1 MEEVKCSYCSK
12 TYLRAPNRI
21 HEAIKYGW
29 HQYCSPKCQNTAK
42 SKQKEFKCA
51 NPQCNKLFTR
61 SPHEIPVTQRC
72 FCSISCATIINN
84 KIRELKR
91 PKKYCANPNCHKIIP
106 RRNKYCSNKCDGMMK
121 TISDEIYINKI
132 IRRIQRFHNKNNR
145 IPMKREMWGIY
156 KPARKIFGSWN
167 KAIIAAGF
175 KPNPVMFAEKH
186 IANDGHKCDSL
197 AEKIID
203 DWLYERS
210 IVHQTKV
217 PYDGTKMTAD
227 FKVGNTLVEFFG
239 LQGEVIK
246 YDRLVKEK
254 EKIVKER
261 NLSLIKIYPEDLFP
275 RNKLSEILKF

>member
-1 MEEVKCSYCSK
+1 MEEVKCSCCNK
-12 TYLRAPNRI
+12 IYLRSPNRI

-29 HQYCSPKCQNTAK
+29 HQYCSSKCQYKAK
-42 SKQKEFKCA
+42 SKQKEFKCG

-61 SPHEIPVTQRC
+61 TPHEISSSMNC
-72 FCSISCATIINN
+72 FCSYSCAAKVNN

-91 PKKYCANPNCHKIIP
+91 PKKYCRNPNCGKEIQ
-106 RRNKYCSNKCDGMMK
+106 RRNKYCSNKCDGIMK
-121 TISDEIYINKI
+121 TISLNEYKERVIKKI
-132 IRRIQRFHNKNNR
+132 QEFHMRYNR

-156 KPARKIFGSWN
+156 KPARRVFGTWN
-167 KAIIAAGF
+167 KAILAAGF
-175 KPNPVMFAEKH
+175 KPNPVRFAEKH

-203 DWLYERS
+203 DWLFTRN
-210 IVHQTKV
+210 ILHQTKV

-227 FKVGNTLVEFFG
+227 FQIGNTLIEFFG
-239 LQGEVIK
+239 LEGEVEK
-246 YDRLVKEK
+246 YDRNVQEK

-275 RNKLSEILKF
+275 RNKLNEILIF